1 MGTKR
6 RLGTALG
13 AIGVAVL
20 LVRLL
25 VKFHEAMS
33 YPDGLKVLGVALL
46 IMAVVIPPW
55 LAWLF
60 HKARTFKRR
69 LQLDHPGA
77 LVVDTFW
84 TGQELGRFLKKGPLT
99 SKTKGT
105 GFVLDLVA
113 DDRGLQLVRQRRRP
127 VYFGL
132 VPWEQVVAVRMETL
146 RRPLSRRPLVV
157 IEVESWGTPYVAVIR
172 LVPSGRQNTETGLAL
187 ADMIL
192 AKRPRIPFLEDR
204 A

>member
-77 LVVDTFW
+77 IVVDTFW
-84 TGQELGRFLKKGPLT
+84 TGRELGRFLKKGPLT

-132 VPWEQVVAVRMETL
+132 VPWEQVVSVRMETL

>member
-13 AIGVAVL
+13 VIGVAAL
-20 LVRLL
+20 LVRFL
-25 VKFHEAMS
+25 VKFNEAMS

-46 IMAVVIPPW
+46 IMAVAIPPW

-60 HKARTFKRR
+60 HKARTFKKR

-99 SKTKGT
+99 SKAKGR
-105 GFVLDLVA
+105 GFILDLVA
-113 DDRGLQLVRQRRRP
+113 DARGLQLVRQRRRP

-132 VPWEQVVAVRMETL
+132 VPWEKVVSVRMETL
-146 RRPLSRRPLVV
+146 RRRLSRRALLVL
-157 IEVESWGTPYVAVIR
+157 ELDSWETPYVAVIR
-172 LVPSGRQNTETGLAL
+172 LVPSGRQNRETGMAL

-192 AKRPRIPFLEDR
+192 AKQRRIPFLEDR

>member
-46 IMAVVIPPW
+46 ILAVVIPPW

>member
-60 HKARTFKRR
+60 HEARTFKRR

-84 TGQELGRFLKKGPLT
+84 TGRELGRFLKKGPLT

-132 VPWEQVVAVRMETL
+132 VPWEQVVSVRMETL

-157 IEVESWGTPYVAVIR
+157 IEVESWGTPYVSVIR

>member
-84 TGQELGRFLKKGPLT
+84 TGRELGRFLKKGPLT

-127 VYFGL
+127 AYFGL
-132 VPWEQVVAVRMETL
+132 VPWEQVVSVRMETL

>member
-60 HKARTFKRR
+60 HEARTFKRR

-84 TGQELGRFLKKGPLT
+84 TGRELGRFLKKGPLT

-132 VPWEQVVAVRMETL
+132 VPWEQVVSVRMETL

>member
-84 TGQELGRFLKKGPLT
+84 TGRELGRFLKKGPLT

-132 VPWEQVVAVRMETL
+132 VPWEQVVSVRMETL

-192 AKRPRIPFLEDR
+192 AKRPSIPFLEDR

>member
-84 TGQELGRFLKKGPLT
+84 TGRELGRFLKKGPLT
-99 SKTKGT
+99 SKAKGT

-132 VPWEQVVAVRMETL
+132 VPWEQVVSVRMETL

>member
-99 SKTKGT
+99 SKTKGI

>member
-6 RLGTALG
+6 RLGTVLG
-13 AIGVAVL
+13 VIGVAGL
-20 LVRLL
+20 LVRLI
-25 VKFHEAMS
+25 VKFDEAMS

-60 HKARTFKRR
+60 HAARTFKTR

-84 TGQELGRFLKKGPLT
+84 TGQELGRFLKKGPLLA
-99 SKTKGT
+99 KAKGR
-105 GFVLDLVA
+105 GFILDLVA
-113 DDRGLQLVRQRRRP
+113 DGRGLQLVRQRSRP

-132 VPWEQVVAVRMETL
+132 VPWEQVVSVRMETL
-146 RRPLSRRPLVV
+146 RRPLGRRPLLV
-157 IEVESWGTPYVAVIR
+157 IEVESWGTPYVAIIR
-172 LVPSGRQNTETGLAL
+172 LVPSGRQNRENGMAL
-187 ADMIL
+187 AEMIL
-192 AKRPRIPFLEDR
+192 AKRPRILFLEDR

>member
-46 IMAVVIPPW
+46 ILAVVIPPW

-99 SKTKGT
+99 SKTKGI

-132 VPWEQVVAVRMETL
+132 VPWEQVVSVRMETL

>member
-84 TGQELGRFLKKGPLT
+84 TGRELGRFLKKGPLT

-132 VPWEQVVAVRMETL
+132 VPWEQVVSVRMETL
-146 RRPLSRRPLVV
+146 RRPLSLRPLVV

>member
-13 AIGVAVL
+13 AIGLAVL

-69 LQLDHPGA
+69 LQLDHLGA

-84 TGQELGRFLKKGPLT
+84 TGRELGRFLKKGPLT
-99 SKTKGT
+99 SKTKGI

>member
-84 TGQELGRFLKKGPLT
+84 TGRELGRFLKKGPLT

>member
-99 SKTKGT
+99 SKTKGI

-132 VPWEQVVAVRMETL
+132 VPWEQVVSVRMESL

>member
-46 IMAVVIPPW
+46 ILAVVIPPW
-55 LAWLF
+55 PAWLF

-84 TGQELGRFLKKGPLT
+84 TGRELGRFLKKGPLT
-99 SKTKGT
+99 SKTKGIE
-105 GFVLDLVA
+105 FVLDLVA

-132 VPWEQVVAVRMETL
+132 VPWEQVVSVRMETL

>member
-13 AIGVAVL
+13 VIGVAAL
-20 LVRLL
+20 LVRFL
-25 VKFHEAMS
+25 VKFNEAMS

-46 IMAVVIPPW
+46 IMAVAIPPW

-60 HKARTFKRR
+60 HKARTFKKR

-99 SKTKGT
+99 SKAKGR
-105 GFVLDLVA
+105 GFILDLVA
-113 DDRGLQLVRQRRRP
+113 DARGLQLVRQRRRP

-132 VPWEQVVAVRMETL
+132 VPWEKVVSVRMETL
-146 RRPLSRRPLVV
+146 RRPLSRRALLVL
-157 IEVESWGTPYVAVIR
+157 ELDSWETPYVAVIR
-172 LVPSGRQNTETGLAL
+172 LVPSGRQNRETGMAL

-192 AKRPRIPFLEDR
+192 AKQRRIPFLEDR

>member
-1 MGTKR
+1 MSMKR

-13 AIGVAVL
+13 VVGVAIL

-25 VKFHEAMS
+25 VKVNEAIS

-46 IMAVVIPPW
+46 IVAVVIPPW

-60 HKARTFKRR
+60 HKARTFKTR

-84 TGQELGRFLKKGPLT
+84 TGRELGRFLKKGPLT

-132 VPWEQVVAVRMETL
+132 VPWEQVVSVRMETL
-146 RRPLSRRPLVV
+146 Q
-157 IEVESWGTPYVAVIR
+157 A
-172 LVPSGRQNTETGLAL
+172 N
-187 ADMIL
+187 
-192 AKRPRIPFLEDR
+192 
-204 A
+204 

>member
-60 HKARTFKRR
+60 HEARTFKRR

-99 SKTKGT
+99 SKTKGI

>member
-1 MGTKR
+1 
-6 RLGTALG
+6 
-13 AIGVAVL
+13 
-20 LVRLL
+20 
-25 VKFHEAMS
+25 
-33 YPDGLKVLGVALL
+33 
-46 IMAVVIPPW
+46 MAG
-55 LAWLF
+55 WLF
-60 HKARTFKRR
+60 HEARTFKRR

-84 TGQELGRFLKKGPLT
+84 TGRELGRFLKKGPLT
-99 SKTKGT
+99 SKTKGA

-132 VPWEQVVAVRMETL
+132 VPWEQVVSVRMETL

>member
-84 TGQELGRFLKKGPLT
+84 TGRELGRFLKKGPLT
-99 SKTKGT
+99 SKTKGI

-132 VPWEQVVAVRMETL
+132 VPWEQVVSVRMETL

>member
-1 MGTKR
+1 MSMKR

-13 AIGVAVL
+13 VVGVAIL

-25 VKFHEAMS
+25 VKVNEAIS

-46 IMAVVIPPW
+46 IVAVVIPPW

-60 HKARTFKRR
+60 HKARTFKTR

-84 TGQELGRFLKKGPLT
+84 TGQELGRFLKKGPLI
-99 SKTKGT
+99 SKAKGR
-105 GFVLDLVA
+105 GFILDLVA
-113 DDRGLQLVRQRRRP
+113 DARGLQLVRQRRRP
-127 VYFGL
+127 VHFGI
-132 VPWEQVVAVRMETL
+132 VPWEQVVSVRMETL
-146 RRPLSRRPLVV
+146 RRPLSRRALLV
-157 IEVESWGTPYVAVIR
+157 IEIQSWGTPYVAVIR
-172 LVPSGRQNTETGLAL
+172 LVPSGRQNRETGMAL

>member
-132 VPWEQVVAVRMETL
+132 VPWEQVVSVRMETL